1 MLENFG
7 GEMAE
12 NTKIEKT
19 KKFSLI
25 ELIMI
30 IMLVGIVFTLIIPLR
45 ADKLN
50 HKKLK
55 EAVYN
60 MQVIAR
66 ADVRFKIDPNNG
78 YYIFEHTVVKL
89 NKDGN
94 YTGEDLLYIIEDLEK
109 TNDKFLFDYSV
120 TDTTIVG
127 TTNKNFGKEGAS
139 IYYYLPN
146 GPWGI
151 SNDKISDSVFD
162 PNWLP

>member
-1 MLENFG
+1 
-7 GEMAE
+7 MAE
-12 NTKIEKT
+12 STKIEKT

-50 HKKLK
+50 HGKLK

-66 ADVRFKIDPNNG
+66 ADVEFKEDPANG
-78 YYIFEHTVVKL
+78 YYIFDHTIVRL
-89 NKDGN
+89 DEEGD
-94 YTGEDLLYIIEDLEK
+94 YSGEDLLYIIEDLEK
-109 TNDKFLFDYSV
+109 TEDEFLFDYSV
-120 TDTTIVG
+120 TDSTVVG

-146 GPWGI
+146 GPWGV
-151 SNDKISDSVFD
+151 SNDKVSESIFD